1 MGEELF
7 LIKARSAALNLT
19 CNEFEAYITSNEA
32 FNQFMKANIE
42 LSPTFIEENPK
53 YRLYLQAIFSTE
65 KVGESLKEDRAI
77 EGIKE
82 TVQFDGSAV
91 VVGFSRVRE
100 EFVYIKVQ
108 ETYFRGIKVFFGDLG
123 KITNLGVTPLDKTVG
138 NGNYEIL
145 LWNKRKNVSEVRFI
159 HNKIESIMYVVDN
172 VFDSFEEVEADM
184 INPQDINL
192 SKILLPLLL

>member
-82 TVQFDGSAV
+82 TVQLDDSAV

-100 EFVYIKVQ
+100 EFVYVRVQ
-108 ETYFRGIKVFFGDLG
+108 DTYFRGIKVFFGDLG
-123 KITNLGVTPLDKTVG
+123 KITNSGVIPLDKSIG

-145 LWNKRKNVSEVRFI
+145 LWNKRKLVSEIRFI
-159 HNKIESIMYVVDN
+159 HNKVQSILYVVDK
-172 VFDSFEEVEADM
+172 VFDTHEEVLQDM
-184 INPQDINL
+184 RKPKEIDL
-192 SKILLPLLL
+192 TRILAPLLI